1 MKLILI
7 FAFVNVVASF
17 ASSSHFGKK
26 SIMKSIDNHIVSTQS
41 SSSSSTITSLK
52 STASIIA
59 NNDNNNQ
66 NDKII
71 IDSNGK
77 SSIAVSTFNL
87 AKSVIGAGV
96 LSLPSGVAFLAD
108 ESSSLIPASIV
119 CTIFGIVA
127 AYSFSIIGKV
137 CKETDSK
144 SFMEAWDKT
153 VSPNSAWLITG
164 SITSLCF
171 LASLAYS
178 IILGDSF
185 SSLFK
190 V

>member
-1 MKLILI
+1 MKFILTL
-7 FAFVNVVASF
+7 AFVNAVASLV
-17 ASSSHFGKK
+17 SSSPFSKN

-41 SSSSSTITSLK
+41 SSSSSSSAITTLK
-52 STASIIA
+52 STASLIA
-59 NNDNNNQ
+59 NNDNL
-66 NDKII
+66 NDKVI

-77 SSIAVSTFNL
+77 STIAVSTFNL

-144 SFMEAWDKT
+144 SFMEAWEKT
-153 VSPNSAWLITG
+153 VSPKSAWLITG